1 MGNSSI
7 REQTQ
12 FVSMKSPQTGSEPS
26 RVRAC
31 ENTAN
36 CVLVER
42 RGQGRCSFTAAVTI
56 LEPTSGARIEAH
68 TTDLCLAGCYVD
80 TMSTLSVGTNVELRL
95 TKDGHSFHSMAKVV
109 SSQSGVGMGLTFIAV
124 EPDQFSLL
132 EVWFSEL
139 RGERAHEP
147 HTLEQ
152 DERAHCGF
160 EEKDGLRYA
169 LEALLVQL
177 MRKEVLSEEEGEPI
191 LRRLLH

>member
-1 MGNSSI
+1 MGNSSV
-7 REQTQ
+7 REQGQ
-12 FVSMKSPQTGSEPS
+12 FISKSNTQTGNEPTK
-26 RVRAC
+26 VRPC

-36 CVLVER
+36 CVVSER
-42 RGQGRCSFTAAVTI
+42 RGEGRCPFTAAATI
-56 LEPTSGARIEAH
+56 LEPASGARIEAH
-68 TTDLCLAGCYVD
+68 TMDLCLAGCYVD

-109 SSQSGVGMGLTFIAV
+109 SSQSGVGMGLSFIAV
-124 EPDQFSLL
+124 TQDQFPVL
-132 EVWFSEL
+132 EMWFSEL
-139 RGERAHEP
+139 RGERAQEP

-152 DERAHCGF
+152 DEQAHCGF

-191 LRRLLH
+191 LRQLLR